1 MRSLWLRI
9 YLALVLTLLVFALA
23 AGALVQRQWARER
36 EQAQAA
42 LDERIQTLVELLAPT
57 LLPASAPP
65 DEQAAQ
71 LQRWSLQ
78 LRFPLALEDRDGRR
92 VATSLRYQR
101 REDLGLAEAPL
112 RFTLADERR
121 LLVLRPIRPGPREA
135 RDPREAR
142 EARRE
147 APPPLP
153 PWLVGTGVPALVAL
167 LLMLFISVALAAW
180 PVARRLTRRL
190 EALQHGVERFGQGDL
205 AHRVPAQGRDEVAA
219 LAHSFNHAAARI
231 EQLVSSHRS
240 LLANASHE
248 LRSPLARLRM
258 ALALRQEEAGGRAP
272 SPLDGEIER
281 NLRELDAL
289 VDEVLLASR
298 LEAGAQSLSP
308 TELDAVA
315 LAAEM
320 AAQHGVD
327 VGELAAGAL
336 LRADERLLRRALR
349 NLLENARRYG
359 GEQAELQLLSRGAT
373 LEFRVLDRGP
383 GVPEPLRE
391 RIFEPF
397 FRQPG
402 HAEVA
407 GGVGLGLALVRQ
419 IALAHGGRAWVEARD
434 GGGAVF
440 VLSLPTAIAPAAAH

>member
-1 MRSLWLRI
+1 MKSLWLRI
-9 YLALVLTLLVFALA
+9 YLALVLTLLIFALA
-23 AGALVQRQWARER
+23 AGALVQGQWGRER

-57 LLPASAPP
+57 LLPASAAP

-92 VATSLRYQR
+92 LATSLRYQR

-121 LLVLRPIRPGPREA
+121 LLVLRPIRPGPRDPRDA
-135 RDPREAR
+135 RDG
-142 EARRE
+142 RRE
-147 APPPLP
+147 APPSLP

-190 EALQHGVERFGQGDL
+190 EVLQQGVERFGQGDL

-219 LAHSFNHAAARI
+219 LAHSFNNAAARI

-258 ALALRQEEAGGRAP
+258 ALTMRQEASDDRSP

-298 LEAGAQSLSP
+298 LEAGAQTLSP
-308 TELDAVA
+308 SELDAVA
-315 LAAEM
+315 LAAEL
-320 AAQHGVD
+320 AAQHGVEL
-327 VGELAAGAL
+327 GELAAGATL
-336 LRADERLLRRALR
+336 EADERLLRRALR

-359 GEQAELQLLSRGAT
+359 GEQAELHLLARDAT

-383 GVPEPLRE
+383 GVPEALRE

-440 VLSLPTAIAPAAAH
+440 VLSLPR